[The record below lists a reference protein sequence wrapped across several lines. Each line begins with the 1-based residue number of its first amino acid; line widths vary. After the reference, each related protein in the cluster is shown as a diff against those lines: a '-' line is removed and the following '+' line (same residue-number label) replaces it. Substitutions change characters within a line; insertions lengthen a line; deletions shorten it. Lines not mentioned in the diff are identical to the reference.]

1 MNDLITRDLIVM
13 NLESSCKEDVIKA
26 MAKLIGEN
34 DRLYDQEKY
43 IEMVFEREK
52 TFPTSLG
59 FEVAIPHGK
68 TDAVKIP
75 TLAFAKL
82 NNEIKWSE
90 EENVKYVFL
99 IAVPEKEAGDL
110 HLQILAQISRKL
122 MRDEFREALKNSSE
136 KDELLKLLTA

>member
-13 NLESSCKEDVIKA
+13 NLESSCKEDVIKD
-26 MAKLIGEN
+26 MAKLIGKN
-34 DRLYDQEKY
+34 DRLNDLEKY
-43 IEMVFEREK
+43 IEMVFEREE

-68 TDAVKIP
+68 TDAVKTP

-82 NNEIKWSE
+82 KNEVQWSE

-99 IAVPEKEAGDL
+99 IAVPERDAGDL

-122 MRDEFREALKNSSE
+122 MRDEFREALKNSLE
-136 KDELLKLLTA
+136 KEELLELFTA